1 MTSIIYVGLDVHTS
15 NFTACC
21 YSVSDDR
28 AFAVVQMKPDY
39 REILEYLNRI
49 NSQHGGKCKFVC
61 GYEAG
66 CLGYSLYHQL
76 TRKGVDCVILAPSTM
91 PITPGKKIKTDK
103 RDAEKIARCLAYHSY
118 SPVYIP
124 DEEDNAVKE
133 YIRMRDD
140 GVASLKRVKQQIIA
154 LYTRNG
160 KMFDGKN
167 YWTKKHLDWLQ
178 GLEFAHPVL
187 KETLQEYLVRYYTL
201 SEKVDI
207 YNKRIEE
214 LSHTQRYEEP
224 VKKLCCLNGIGVHTA
239 MCALVEVGDFH
250 RFEKASNFASYLG
263 LVPGEDSSS
272 DRQRRTGITKAG
284 NAHLR
289 RLLIESAQ
297 CLSRGR
303 IGQKSKALKARQKEV
318 DPQIAAYSD
327 RANERLKRKFHRIA
341 LHSKHNIAKTAA
353 ARELACFMW
362 GMMNGNLA

>member
-76 TRKGVDCVILAPSTM
+76 TRKDVDCVILAPSTM

-140 GVASLKRVKQQIIA
+140 GVAALKRVKQQIIA

-160 KMFDGKN
+160 KMFD
-167 YWTKKHLDWLQ
+167 TK
-178 GLEFAHPVL
+178 
-187 KETLQEYLVRYYTL
+187 T
-201 SEKVDI
+201 
-207 YNKRIEE
+207 
-214 LSHTQRYEEP
+214 
-224 VKKLCCLNGIGVHTA
+224 
-239 MCALVEVGDFH
+239 
-250 RFEKASNFASYLG
+250 
-263 LVPGEDSSS
+263 
-272 DRQRRTGITKAG
+272 
-284 NAHLR
+284 
-289 RLLIESAQ
+289 
-297 CLSRGR
+297 
-303 IGQKSKALKARQKEV
+303 
-318 DPQIAAYSD
+318 
-327 RANERLKRKFHRIA
+327 
-341 LHSKHNIAKTAA
+341 
-353 ARELACFMW
+353 
-362 GMMNGNLA
+362 

>member
-76 TRKGVDCVILAPSTM
+76 TRKDVDCVILAPSTM

-133 YIRMRDD
+133 YISSNK
-140 GVASLKRVKQQIIA
+140 SLRCIHA
-154 LYTRNG
+154 
-160 KMFDGKN
+160 M
-167 YWTKKHLDWLQ
+167 
-178 GLEFAHPVL
+178 
-187 KETLQEYLVRYYTL
+187 
-201 SEKVDI
+201 EK
-207 YNKRIEE
+207 
-214 LSHTQRYEEP
+214 
-224 VKKLCCLNGIGVHTA
+224 CLTA
-239 MCALVEVGDFH
+239 
-250 RFEKASNFASYLG
+250 
-263 LVPGEDSSS
+263 
-272 DRQRRTGITKAG
+272 RT
-284 NAHLR
+284 
-289 RLLIESAQ
+289 
-297 CLSRGR
+297 
-303 IGQKSKALKARQKEV
+303 IGQRSTW
-318 DPQIAAYSD
+318 IGC
-327 RANERLKRKFHRIA
+327 RAWS
-341 LHSKHNIAKTAA
+341 LHT
-353 ARELACFMW
+353 RC
-362 GMMNGNLA
+362 